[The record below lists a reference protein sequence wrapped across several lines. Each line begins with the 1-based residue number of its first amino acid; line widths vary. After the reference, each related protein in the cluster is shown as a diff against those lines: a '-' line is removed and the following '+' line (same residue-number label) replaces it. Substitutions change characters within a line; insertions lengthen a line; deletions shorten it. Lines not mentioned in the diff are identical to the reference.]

1 MTTSADL
8 MRKYADIIQE
18 AQEPKQQLGELGDT
32 PKGQKM
38 LKKYIKKAG
47 DSAEDYSWEDGV
59 VDPKKAAFASLANYV
74 KRITGIERAEDRLKS
89 NKNK

>member
-1 MTTSADL
+1 MTTPVDL

-59 VDPKKAAFASLANYV
+59 VDPESGHSYRPNYV
-74 KRITGIERAEDRLKS
+74 KRIKGIERAEDRLKS
-89 NKNK
+89 NKKK